1 MNCIILHIPPTLFK
15 IFFLLQPFTMG
26 MCYSIPKC
34 STITTVTELFP
45 ARGPCEALARP
56 ASHMPAFRSPD
67 TELFCM
73 AVSTEA
79 TKMTFPS
86 GESFQPSGRNVPGK
100 HLVTSYSHHNLR
112 HCTISPVQQKDR
124 DSWRLLNSPCHVMK
138 IVSAKGTRGLK

>member
-112 HCTISPVQQKDR
+112 HCLHHFTCAAKGQ
-124 DSWRLLNSPCHVMK
+124 RLLKTPEFTMPCHEDCL
-138 IVSAKGTRGLK
+138 S